1 MARTAPTPSPAPS
14 TDLDPSRRAGRR
26 ARHGLRAVPPRG
38 LRALLRQVWVLP
50 TLATLAAGLFRIS
63 NPVMWHDEL
72 ATLTVIRRPTVAIL
86 AMLQN
91 VDAVHGTYYL
101 LLHYWILAFGE
112 SPAMLRLPT
121 VLAMAAAAGCVALTG
136 RRLFDA
142 RAGLVGGLVFA
153 LIPSVTRYG
162 QEVRSYAF
170 VVLAAAAALLLL
182 LRALER
188 PSLLRWFCYS
198 LAVAAAA
205 YLHLV
210 SLTFLGAHALGV
222 AMCWWRDR
230 RNWRLPA
237 GFVLAAGL
245 GVASAY
251 PLVKLGEVQVT
262 RQLGWIAVP
271 KAGDL
276 ITIWGGVFCGTLA
289 AGGVLLAGALAWGTG
304 RRFGALLCSTAAV
317 LPVVAIW
324 VVSRVG
330 ETSYFIP
337 KYMFFVLPACAV
349 LAGAGIAAVRP
360 RGVAA
365 ALVALGL
372 LASQDQIVMRE
383 PLSHAHYLYPE
394 PLTLFVPLD
403 YRAAA
408 KIIDAEYRPGDAAAY
423 GQQRQAVWWGVDIG
437 VAYYLNYLPHH
448 VKVRDVFAG
457 TSGKD
462 RNDLW
467 PTQCPDPA
475 GCLHDEPRIWLVS
488 KDDGDPNV
496 LASVYQPAQQVLEQR
511 YTISKVDKVSGL
523 TVALLVR
530 K

>member
-14 TDLDPSRRAGRR
+14 TDPDPPLRAGRR
-26 ARHGLRAVPPRG
+26 ARHGLRAVRPRG
-38 LRALLRQVWVLP
+38 VRALLHRVWVLP
-50 TLATLAAGLFRIS
+50 VLATLAAGLFKIS
-63 NPVMWHDEL
+63 TPVMWHDEL
-72 ATLTVIRRPTVAIL
+72 ATLTVVRRPTVAIL

-112 SPAMLRLPT
+112 SPAMLRMPT
-121 VLAMAAAAGCVALTG
+121 VLAMTAAAGCVALTG
-136 RRLFDA
+136 RRLFGS

-153 LIPSVTRYG
+153 MIPSVTRYG

-188 PSLLRWFCYS
+188 PTLLRWFCYS

-230 RNWRLPA
+230 RNWRLPV
-237 GFVLAAGL
+237 GFTLSAGL
-245 GVASAY
+245 GAACAY

-276 ITIWGGVFCGTLA
+276 LAIWGGVFCGTLM
-289 AGGVLLAGALAWGTG
+289 AGGVLLAGALAWGTD
-304 RRFGALLCSTAAV
+304 RRFGAALCSTAAV
-317 LPVVAIW
+317 LPVVVIW
-324 VVSRVG
+324 AVSRYG

-349 LAGAGIAAVRP
+349 LAGAGITAVRP
-360 RGVAA
+360 RGVVA
-365 ALVALGL
+365 ALIALGL
-372 LASQDQIVMRE
+372 LASQDQIVVRQ

-394 PLTLFVPLD
+394 PLTMFVPLD

-408 KIIDAEYRPGDAAAY
+408 TIIDEEYRPGDGAAY
-423 GQQRQAVWWGVDIG
+423 GQQRMAVWWGVDIG
-437 VAYYLNYLPHH
+437 VAYYLDYLPHH

-462 RNDLW
+462 RQDLW
-467 PTQCPDPA
+467 PTVCATPA
-475 GCLHDEPRIWLVS
+475 TCLHDEPRIWLVS
-488 KDDGDPNV
+488 KDDGDADV
-496 LASVYQPAQQVLEQR
+496 LNTVYDSGRAVLQQH
-511 YTISKVDKVSGL
+511 YTVTRVDRVSGL